1 MTSRWPFKTIGP
13 AIPSM
18 YLDKRLEDDKEYGLN
33 LFKPNMDTCMKWLDT
48 KKIGSVVY
56 ISFGSMAALGEEQM
70 VEITSGLK
78 NSSCYFVW
86 VVRKSEW
93 KKLPGNVL
101 QEIAE
106 NGLVLNWCLQLEVLA
121 HKAIGCFMTHCG
133 WNSTL
138 EALSLGVPMIV
149 MPQWMDQTTNAKYI
163 MDVWK
168 VGVRI
173 KVDEKGIATKEE
185 IELCIREVIGG
196 DRGKEM
202 KRNLTKWME
211 LAKEAVDIDGSSDKN
226 IEEFVAKIS
235 HS

>member
-1 MTSRWPFKTIGP
+1 M
-13 AIPSM
+13 
-18 YLDKRLEDDKEYGLN
+18 
-33 LFKPNMDTCMKWLDT
+33 
-48 KKIGSVVY
+48 
-56 ISFGSMAALGEEQM
+56 
-70 VEITSGLK
+70 
-78 NSSCYFVW
+78 
-86 VVRKSEW
+86 
-93 KKLPGNVL
+93 
-101 QEIAE
+101 IA
-106 NGLVLNWCLQLEVLA
+106 
-121 HKAIGCFMTHCG
+121 
-133 WNSTL
+133 
-138 EALSLGVPMIV
+138 

-163 MDVWK
+163 MDVWN

-196 DRGKEM
+196 ERGKEM